1 MELTDFI
8 TPQLI
13 KLELA
18 STQKVDAIKEL
29 ISLLDKAGYVTDAE
43 AFLKSVLEREKV
55 GSTGIGKAIA
65 IPHSRTATVR
75 EVVVAVG
82 RSMQG
87 IEFEAL
93 DNKPVHLI
101 FLIAAPIESGG
112 LYLKALARLSRLLR
126 YQEFRNELLEAK
138 TVEDVLK
145 IISSDNKVFTVLP
158 KKYPH

>member
-1 MELTDFI
+1 MELTEFI
-8 TPQLI
+8 SPQLI
-13 KLELA
+13 RLELS

-29 ISLLDKAGYVTDAE
+29 IDLLDKAGFLTDAD

-55 GSTGIGKAIA
+55 GSTGIGKGIA

-82 RSMQG
+82 RSKEG

-93 DNKPVHLI
+93 DSRPVHLI

-126 YQEFRNELLEAK
+126 YQEFRNELMEAK
-138 TVEDVLK
+138 TAEDIIK
-145 IISSDNKVFTVLP
+145 IISSEEK
-158 KKYPH
+158 

>member
-1 MELTDFI
+1 LELTEFI
-8 TPQLI
+8 SPQLI
-13 KLELA
+13 KLELS

-29 ISLLDKAGYVTDAE
+29 IDLLDKAGFLTDAD

-55 GSTGIGKAIA
+55 GSTGIGKGIA

-82 RSMQG
+82 RSKEG

-93 DNKPVHLI
+93 DSRPVHLI

-126 YQEFRNELLEAK
+126 YQEFRNELMEAK
-138 TVEDVLK
+138 SAEEIIK
-145 IISSDNKVFTVLP
+145 IISSEEK
-158 KKYPH
+158 